1 MMSTTERKFKRPIVM
16 CAVGAN
22 GSVLAGNY
30 PRGRLPI
37 AVEYFCE
44 RPVGRRMEMPLNV
57 FYADANGRSAHAIM
71 DEHGVRTA
79 IEDPLAKKKSRSG
92 RS

>member
-1 MMSTTERKFKRPIVM
+1 MSILGEAIGRIANDLVHREKFKRPIVM

-22 GSVLAGNY
+22 GSVLAGDY

-44 RPVGRRMEMPLNV
+44 RLSGSQNGDAVNRLLCGREWALGSR
-57 FYADANGRSAHAIM
+57 D
-71 DEHGVRTA
+71 HG
-79 IEDPLAKKKSRSG
+79 
-92 RS
+92 